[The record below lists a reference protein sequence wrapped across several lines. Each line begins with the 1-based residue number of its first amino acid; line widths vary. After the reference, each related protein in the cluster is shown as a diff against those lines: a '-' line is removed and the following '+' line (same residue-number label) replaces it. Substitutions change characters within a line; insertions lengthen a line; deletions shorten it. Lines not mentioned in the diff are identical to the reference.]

1 MEKEELFVKY
11 RLYFSRDVIDSI
23 YNELQ
28 SISKLIRYGENLGNV
43 VDRYLS
49 MLQKLKQC
57 EEGQNE
63 IANRINNI
71 HKACLGIKRE
81 GVGLLQSEGKL
92 IAYLRVLS
100 KNERNLVGLLDLG
113 LGDIINDIN
122 KEEWYAK
129 RGGVTSYAI
138 SDSKN

>member
-57 EEGQNE
+57 EEEQNE

-138 SDSKN
+138 SDSKE

>member
-1 MEKEELFVKY
+1 MEKEELFIKY

-23 YNELQ
+23 YNELHT
-28 SISKLIRYGENLGNV
+28 ISKLIRYGESLGNV

-57 EEGQNE
+57 EEEQNE

-71 HKACLGIKRE
+71 HKSCLGIKRE
-81 GVGLLQSEGKL
+81 GVNMLQSEGKL
-92 IAYLRVLS
+92 ISYLRVLS
-100 KNERNLVGLLDLG
+100 KNERNSLGLLDLG

-129 RGGVTSYAI
+129 RGGLTSYAI
-138 SDSKN
+138 SDSKK

>member
-49 MLQKLKQC
+49 MLQKLK
-57 EEGQNE
+57 
-63 IANRINNI
+63 
-71 HKACLGIKRE
+71 
-81 GVGLLQSEGKL
+81 
-92 IAYLRVLS
+92 
-100 KNERNLVGLLDLG
+100 
-113 LGDIINDIN
+113 
-122 KEEWYAK
+122 
-129 RGGVTSYAI
+129 
-138 SDSKN
+138 

>member
-57 EEGQNE
+57 EEEQNE
-63 IANRINNI
+63 IANRISNI

-100 KNERNLVGLLDLG
+100 KNERNSVGLLDLG

-138 SDSKN
+138 SDSKK

>member
-57 EEGQNE
+57 EEEQNE

-92 IAYLRVLS
+92 IAYLRVIS

>member
-57 EEGQNE
+57 EEEQNE

>member
-1 MEKEELFVKY
+1 MEKEELFIKY

-23 YNELQ
+23 YNELH
-28 SISKLIRYGENLGNV
+28 SISKLIRYNENLGNV

-57 EEGQNE
+57 EEEQNE

-81 GVGLLQSEGKL
+81 GVGILQSEGKL

-100 KNERNLVGLLDLG
+100 KNERNSVGLLDLG

-138 SDSKN
+138 SDSKK

>member
-57 EEGQNE
+57 EEEQNE
-63 IANRINNI
+63 IGNRINNI

>member
-1 MEKEELFVKY
+1 LEREELYIKY

-28 SISKLIRYGENLGNV
+28 SISKLIRYGENLGSV

-57 EEGQNE
+57 EEEQNE
-63 IANRINNI
+63 IANKINTI
-71 HKACLGIKRE
+71 HQACLGIKRE
-81 GVGLLQSEGKL
+81 GVSILQIEGKL
-92 IAYLRVLS
+92 ISYLRVLS
-100 KNERNLVGLLDLG
+100 KNERNSVGLLDLG

-138 SDSKN
+138 SDSKK

>member
-57 EEGQNE
+57 EEEQNE
-63 IANRINNI
+63 IANRISNI

>member
-1 MEKEELFVKY
+1 MEKEQLFVKY

-57 EEGQNE
+57 EEEQNE

-122 KEEWYAK
+122 KEEWYSK

-138 SDSKN
+138 IDSKN